1 MKAHR
6 KQVVG
11 VLAIALIT
19 CFYIL
24 AVHAMQSLEEE
35 MQFVSFVQTTEG
47 GIPVQEYQEE
57 NQTLW
62 SEFIGMSVENRELFR
77 KVDTTVWALHG
88 RSDLLFPQTPM
99 INVQSQTNCLLSTS
113 LAYELFGTT
122 DVAGLSVIYQEKEYE
137 IAGVIEHK
145 ENLFVYEP
153 KEGETATFQRV
164 VTKVK
169 EDESMRVLEETLQM
183 KFGSGKVL
191 DYTWLKMILDLY
203 LLMIPVLLSIFLL
216 RTIWTYQK
224 ESKNKSEKC
233 IWMILFG
240 IMGVIIGFLI
250 LQNIHV
256 PLDMIPE
263 RWSDFEF
270 WADCVDYQRE
280 NLERLIQMRKTVFDM
295 RGVTAVRQIVCYNTV
310 AILLFYGNPFTL
322 LFYFGKVLTRNV

>member
-11 VLAIALIT
+11 VLAIALIA

-24 AVHAMQSLEEE
+24 AVHAMQRLEEE

-57 NQTLW
+57 KQ
-62 SEFIGMSVENRELFR
+62 
-77 KVDTTVWALHG
+77 
-88 RSDLLFPQTPM
+88 
-99 INVQSQTNCLLSTS
+99 
-113 LAYELFGTT
+113 
-122 DVAGLSVIYQEKEYE
+122 YE

-169 EDESMRVLEETLQM
+169 EDEYESMRVLEETLQM

-203 LLMIPVLLSIFLL
+203 LLMIP
-216 RTIWTYQK
+216 
-224 ESKNKSEKC
+224 EC
-233 IWMILFG
+233 
-240 IMGVIIGFLI
+240 
-250 LQNIHV
+250 
-256 PLDMIPE
+256 
-263 RWSDFEF
+263 WSDFEF
-270 WADCVDYQRE
+270 WTDYVSYQRE
-280 NLERLIQMRKTVFDM
+280 NLERLIQMRKTLLDM
-295 RGVTAVRQIVCYNTV
+295 RLVRAMRQIVFCNMA
-310 AILLFYGNPFTL
+310 AILLFCGNSCYT
-322 LFYFGKVLTRNV
+322 KRQRKQERI

>member
-11 VLAIALIT
+11 VLAIALIA

-24 AVHAMQSLEEE
+24 AVHAMQRLEEE

-57 NQTLW
+57 KQ
-62 SEFIGMSVENRELFR
+62 
-77 KVDTTVWALHG
+77 
-88 RSDLLFPQTPM
+88 
-99 INVQSQTNCLLSTS
+99 
-113 LAYELFGTT
+113 
-122 DVAGLSVIYQEKEYE
+122 YE

-203 LLMIPVLLSIFLL
+203 LLMIP
-216 RTIWTYQK
+216 
-224 ESKNKSEKC
+224 
-233 IWMILFG
+233 
-240 IMGVIIGFLI
+240 
-250 LQNIHV
+250 
-256 PLDMIPE
+256 E

-270 WADCVDYQRE
+270 WADYVSYQRE
-280 NLERLIQMRKTVFDM
+280 NLERLIKMRKTLLDM
-295 RGVTAVRQIVCYNTV
+295 RLVRAMRQIVFCNTA
-310 AILLFYGNPFTL
+310 AILLFCGNSCYT
-322 LFYFGKVLTRNV
+322 KRQRKQERI